1 MNQIEKKQQFVIKQ
15 IKDFDAQQCYHVWHP
30 ATDLFET
37 KDDCVVKLEIG
48 GMEGKDFSIN
58 FYKDVLSING
68 YRAGE
73 EKDGS
78 YHRMEIPFGDFSSSV
93 KIPCEIMVNSIEAFY
108 ENGFL
113 TIILPKIKS
122 VHVEISE
129 E

>member
-1 MNQIEKKQQFVIKQ
+1 MNQIEKKQKFAIKQ

-37 KDDCVVKLEIG
+37 KDDYIVKLEIG

-58 FYKDVLSING
+58 FFKNVLSIKG
-68 YRAGE
+68 LRAGE
-73 EKDGS
+73 DKQGS
-78 YHRMEIPFGDFSSSV
+78 YHIMEIPFGDFSCSV
-93 KIPCEIMVNSIEAFY
+93 TMPNEIMINSIEAFY

-129 E
+129 D

>member
-1 MNQIEKKQQFVIKQ
+1 MDQIKKKQKFVIKK
-15 IKDFDAQQCYHVWHP
+15 IKDFNTQQCYHVLHP

-37 KDDCVVKLEIG
+37 KDDYIVKLEIG

-58 FYKDVLSING
+58 FYKNVLSING
-68 YRAGE
+68 HLDGE
-73 EKDGS
+73 DKEGS

-93 KIPCEIMVNSIEAFY
+93 TIPGEIMMNSIEAFY

-113 TIILPKIKS
+113 TVILSKIKS